1 MNMKGRRVHEIP
13 SYYEDITAVCFSLQS
28 SIVDH
33 PPLLLLPLQRS
44 KRNIILHAWRHLD
57 NLLSDSGVY
66 VWDVRG
72 GGFAPRNIVWF
83 VVRVTAAG
91 L

>member
-1 MNMKGRRVHEIP
+1 MMYFIENQSLKYDCVFMNMKGRRVHEIP

-44 KRNIILHAWRHLD
+44 KRNVILHAWSLLD
-57 NLLSDSGVY
+57 NLLSDSGVCMC
-66 VWDVRG
+66 W
-72 GGFAPRNIVWF
+72 
-83 VVRVTAAG
+83 T
-91 L
+91 